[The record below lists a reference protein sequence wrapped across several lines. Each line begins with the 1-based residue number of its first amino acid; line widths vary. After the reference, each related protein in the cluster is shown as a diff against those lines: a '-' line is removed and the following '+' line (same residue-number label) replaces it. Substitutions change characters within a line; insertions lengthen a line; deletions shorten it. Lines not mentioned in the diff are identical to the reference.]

1 MDVVEV
7 VEVVVVEDVV
17 EVDVVEVVV
26 EVVEVVVVVEV
37 VDVVEVED
45 VTVPAVDCFVDFAVD
60 CCVVETVIKGAVAVS
75 VVDGGLVMGA
85 SGVDRQKFA
94 YELFLKRALSEFNID
109 SVKLIKQRSVV
120 FFGTRK
126 PPMYLGRF
134 ETSVIHFR
142 SPPPTVSHLIG

>member
-26 EVVEVVVVVEV
+26 EVVEAVVVVEV

-45 VTVPAVDCFVDFAVD
+45 VTVSAVDCFVDCAAD
-60 CCVVETVIKGAVAVS
+60 CVVETVIKGTVAVS

-120 FFGTRK
+120 FLGTRK

>member
-45 VTVPAVDCFVDFAVD
+45 VTVPAVDCFVDFTVD
-60 CCVVETVIKGAVAVS
+60 CVVEAVIKGAVAVS
-75 VVDGGLVMGA
+75 VVNGGLVMGA

>member
-7 VEVVVVEDVV
+7 VEVVVVQDVV

-26 EVVEVVVVVEV
+26 EVVLVEVVVVVEV

-45 VTVPAVDCFVDFAVD
+45 ATVPAVDCF
-60 CCVVETVIKGAVAVS
+60 VETVIKGAVAVS

-120 FFGTRK
+120 FLGTRK